1 VKRRDFI
8 KLVGGAAAWPLAAHA
23 QQVGKAPRIGY
34 LSPGRSELPDPT
46 FNMLNAFLQGL
57 QELGYTEGQ
66 NLAIDRQYADGNS
79 DRLRELAAELVRR
92 KPDIIVAFSTT
103 AARPAK
109 QATGIIP
116 IVAVAMADPVA
127 DELVASLAR
136 PGGNVTGTT
145 FLGPEL
151 VAKRLQLLREIV
163 PGLSRVAALW
173 HPNAY
178 SERTMAGVLN
188 EIEIAARTLG
198 LHLQLVPAVGPD
210 DFVSAFAA
218 MAREH
223 ADALIV
229 MPSPMLFGEYRR
241 IVSSAANS
249 RLPAM
254 GAAREWTSGD
264 SCPME
269 RTCPILPGRP
279 PRMWTKS

>member
-1 VKRRDFI
+1 MKRRDFI

-23 QQVGKAPRIGY
+23 QQVGTVPRIGC

-79 DRLRELAAELVRR
+79 DQLRELAAELVRR

-136 PGGNVTGTT
+136 P
-145 FLGPEL
+145 
-151 VAKRLQLLREIV
+151 ARRRE
-163 PGLSRVAALW
+163 PTRF
-173 HPNAY
+173 
-178 SERTMAGVLN
+178 R
-188 EIEIAARTLG
+188 
-198 LHLQLVPAVGPD
+198 
-210 DFVSAFAA
+210 
-218 MAREH
+218 
-223 ADALIV
+223 
-229 MPSPMLFGEYRR
+229 
-241 IVSSAANS
+241 
-249 RLPAM
+249 
-254 GAAREWTSGD
+254 
-264 SCPME
+264 
-269 RTCPILPGRP
+269 
-279 PRMWTKS
+279 